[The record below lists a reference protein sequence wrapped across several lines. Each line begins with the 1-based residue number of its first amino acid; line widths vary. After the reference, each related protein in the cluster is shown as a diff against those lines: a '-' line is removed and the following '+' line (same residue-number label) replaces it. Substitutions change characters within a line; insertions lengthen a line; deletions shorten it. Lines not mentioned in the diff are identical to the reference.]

1 MWAPGALHDRLSRGA
16 AIHHHACAED
26 VHAEGDAGFEFAG
39 KSHRKPRLMK
49 AGIIDSRPTRSV
61 GMIERFHLA
70 PPIGGVSG
78 FGAAVVIAVAFVP
91 KRSGRSWPGR
101 FRVGTR
107 SYLIPMY
114 GTSWYH
120 RKRFL
125 CIR

>member
-49 AGIIDSRPTRSV
+49 AGNIDSRPTRSV
-61 GMIERFHLA
+61 GMIERCHLA

-78 FGAAVVIAVAFVP
+78 FGAAVFIAVAFVP
-91 KRSGRSWPGR
+91 KRFGHSWPGR
-101 FRVGTR
+101 CRVRYQFVPTFLLIGTV
-107 SYLIPMY
+107 
-114 GTSWYH
+114 WYR
-120 RKRFL
+120 RKKF
-125 CIR
+125 

>member
-70 PPIGGVSG
+70 PPIGGCFRLRRGCRHRGCLRAEKVWTS
-78 FGAAVVIAVAFVP
+78 VARTVQSSVP
-91 KRSGRSWPGR
+91 DR
-101 FRVGTR
+101 T
-107 SYLIPMY
+107 
-114 GTSWYH
+114 
-120 RKRFL
+120 
-125 CIR
+125 